1 MNGLSTSTE
10 RQAVRVVKKNEL
22 YVVFKKPSLNIK
34 TYQLKVK
41 GWKKIKI
48 KVKGWRKTYN
58 ASTNP
63 NKAQIDSLIS
73 A

>member
-1 MNGLSTSTE
+1 MNGLSTPTK
-10 RQAVRVVKKNEL
+10 RQTIRVVKKNEL

-34 TYQLKVK
+34 THQL
-41 GWKKIKI
+41 

-58 ASTNP
+58 ANTNQ

-73 A
+73 V